1 MEVIFLVLLFAVLM
15 PFFVRPRPEEG
26 NGGGAEASLAVI
38 PLLCE
43 DGRDFVE
50 RDGVRYW
57 AYEGEMKSDSP
68 DPLWI
73 WHGRMGEGIGYLV
86 REGGFAAIGEL
97 YSVRG
102 SQEFLLAHLPQDGW
116 PITDMRLFIRADSS
130 LPSFSADAF
139 ARAVIYH
146 VRGAFS
152 EEEYERVGETCD
164 PAFCEEIFRLWTEGE
179 AVDLPEGEYER
190 YRVRLYSSEVEGLYV
205 SLTVHVDELRSAY
218 AVERFDFGGDALLSP
233 VFSPLFRRDGE

>member
-26 NGGGAEASLAVI
+26 NGEGVETSLAVI
-38 PLLCE
+38 PLLDE
-43 DGRDFVE
+43 DGREYVE
-50 RDGVRYW
+50 RNGVRYW
-57 AYEGEMKSDSP
+57 AYEGETWGDLP
-68 DPLWI
+68 DPLWV
-73 WHGRMGEGIGYLV
+73 WHGRMGDGLGYLV
-86 REGGFAAIGEL
+86 REGGFAAIGEV
-97 YSVRG
+97 YTVRG
-102 SQEFLLAHLPQDGW
+102 SQELLLAHLPQDGW
-116 PITDMRLFIRADSS
+116 PITDMLLLIREGAS
-130 LPSFSADAF
+130 LPSLSPDAF

-164 PAFCEEIFRLWTEGE
+164 PAFCEEAFRVWTEGE
-179 AVDLPEGEYER
+179 AVDLPEAEYER
-190 YRVRLYSSEVEGLYV
+190 YRVRLYSAEVEGLYV